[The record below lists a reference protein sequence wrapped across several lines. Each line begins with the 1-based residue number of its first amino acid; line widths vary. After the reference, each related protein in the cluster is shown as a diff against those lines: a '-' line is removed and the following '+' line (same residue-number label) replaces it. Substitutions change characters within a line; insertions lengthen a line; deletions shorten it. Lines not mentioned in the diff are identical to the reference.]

1 MESGF
6 QIKKQERNHD
16 AASYEGTHMH
26 NKNYNSEQEFQERLK
41 GQIREHRK
49 KQELRQA
56 DVANAL
62 GVSLDTYQ
70 HWEKPS
76 QSLTN
81 ISDILNIFQV
91 LDFSTAEII
100 DVLGL
105 APLTPSEVKAVCQDE
120 DTLKCIKGNTI
131 YAAVRE
137 KCPDMD
143 DFTLEKL
150 LFLLLGER
158 LKRLGQQ
165 I

>member
-1 MESGF
+1 
-6 QIKKQERNHD
+6 
-16 AASYEGTHMH
+16 MH
-26 NKNYNSEQEFQERLK
+26 NQNDNLEKKFQERLK
-41 GQIREHRK
+41 EQIREHRK
-49 KQELRQA
+49 RQKLRQL

-81 ISDILNIFQV
+81 ISDILSVFRE

-143 DFTLEKL
+143 VFTLEKL
-150 LFLLLGER
+150 LILLLDEHSKR
-158 LKRLGQQ
+158 LKQQ